1 MAITKVINDLTDLNQ
16 SDSTNA
22 LKGCNGTEAQRP
34 PSTSLV
40 DYVIVAGGGAGGSN
54 GAGATDGLGG
64 GGAGGYLTG
73 TNSIVYSGKPT
84 MISVGKGG
92 VGVQPN
98 PPTSHPRGINGS
110 DSGFNGLR
118 AIGGGGGSAG
128 TDPVGMDGGS
138 GGGGGR
144 NGGAAGDSLNSQ
156 GNAGGAG
163 GSGSPYW
170 NSTGGGGGG
179 YNVAGG
185 VGATSSS
192 GNGGAGGN
200 GVDIS
205 AFINSSNA
213 NLAQIGDVISTS
225 VYVAGGGGGGA
236 YSGTKGTG
244 GDGGGGAGGQSGT
257 NGEIGTPNTGG
268 GGGGD
273 GNGQATGGA
282 GGSGV
287 VILKYDTTE
296 VSGYSYNSG
305 DTYTINWPAD
315 KYGVAYWPLNGNPND
330 VGGNFN
336 GTVTDITYIGG
347 KFNQAAS
354 FNGSTSF
361 VEFAHNH
368 FIDSEYTVSAWI
380 NTDNA
385 TSASNQTIWGNTG
398 YDLGLTFQGVIFH
411 VNNTALRVQQYP
423 VGTTSSTATGLIT
436 SNTWYHV
443 ALSYNSTESKIYLN
457 GELVLT
463 ASVTGPG
470 YITSYPMTPSIGAY
484 VLDGYSP
491 RVWEFFDGAIEQ
503 VRLYASILSLT
514 DIQNIYNNSKPGSL
528 PLLKTSSDVTIDEPS
543 FPSGATAVALYEFQ
557 GNGNSTG
564 SASNNQTTVG
574 TLSYPNGKFGE
585 VASGFS
591 ASNYFATSGLVGTL
605 LGTTD
610 AKSFTMSA
618 WIKTSTTGSE
628 QHIAGNS
635 PGSSTSGAAMY
646 IGTGGELYF
655 NVSAGGSNGG
665 NGAAGGPYA
674 YTAQV
679 VADNNWHH
687 VAVTYISD
695 GTTAPSTT
703 AGLLGLF
710 VDGINVTSS
719 ATFKQSGSA
728 WTNGTANPWSTW
740 GDNYFRVGRFD
751 GTSHFSGEIDQLRIY
766 QSVLTD
772 AQIYDL
778 WQKENE
784 IQTHF
789 TSGSTDTLVFKSGE
803 GNITFTNVD
812 EPGAE
817 IGMVRYNSTTDKMEH
832 FSSSGW
838 GEFTLNGGIKD
849 YPIDALA
856 FWRFNGN
863 TTCDPTTYNPG
874 TVSNIT
880 YGLGKFG
887 GQSIIFNGT
896 TGSGGSTVTDISS
909 SITTP
914 LRNSGQFTVSAWVNP
929 ATLTVAS
936 IGYGTVITFLDNI
949 YLSLRLYPSGIMK
962 TIIVEETAVY
972 PEAVAVVPIKANEW
986 THVCTTGSAADGL
999 KIYINGTDATSPGP
1013 SPSPAWN
1020 GTFATYSSPYYQY
1033 NNIGSIKCNN
1043 CFGSSIFPYDPHG
1056 TWNGSID
1063 HLRIFDRSLTADQVL
1078 KLYREIYLP

>member
-315 KYGVAYWPLNGNPND
+315 KYGAGYWPLNGNTND
-330 VGGNFN
+330 VGGNCD
-336 GTVTDITYIGG
+336 GTATAITYVTG

-354 FNGSTSF
+354 FNGSSSVIKATQPVQSENF
-361 VEFAHNH
+361 TISAWVKTTASGVWGIIVGMGGVYGVAANGISMWINASTNSLYVSWGNGSNEDYWATNPTTPINTGAWFHVAITVNN
-368 FIDSEYTVSAWI
+368 IDSPTV
-380 NTDNA
+380 
-385 TSASNQTIWGNTG
+385 
-398 YDLGLTFQGVIFH
+398 
-411 VNNTALRVQQYP
+411 
-423 VGTTSSTATGLIT
+423 
-436 SNTWYHV
+436 
-443 ALSYNSTESKIYLN
+443 K
-457 GELVLT
+457 
-463 ASVTGPG
+463 G
-470 YITSYPMTPSIGAY
+470 YINGVLEGSGVAGGGSPDPITYKPNEFSIGAREH
-484 VLDGYSP
+484 DGGTVDYYFNG
-491 RVWEFFDGAIEQ
+491 EIEQ
-503 VRLYASILSLT
+503 VRFYGSELSLT
-514 DIQNIYNNSKPGSL
+514 D
-528 PLLKTSSDVTIDEPS
+528 
-543 FPSGATAVALYEFQ
+543 
-557 GNGNSTG
+557 
-564 SASNNQTTVG
+564 
-574 TLSYPNGKFGE
+574 
-585 VASGFS
+585 
-591 ASNYFATSGLVGTL
+591 
-605 LGTTD
+605 
-610 AKSFTMSA
+610 
-618 WIKTSTTGSE
+618 
-628 QHIAGNS
+628 
-635 PGSSTSGAAMY
+635 
-646 IGTGGELYF
+646 
-655 NVSAGGSNGG
+655 
-665 NGAAGGPYA
+665 
-674 YTAQV
+674 
-679 VADNNWHH
+679 
-687 VAVTYISD
+687 
-695 GTTAPSTT
+695 
-703 AGLLGLF
+703 
-710 VDGINVTSS
+710 
-719 ATFKQSGSA
+719 
-728 WTNGTANPWSTW
+728 
-740 GDNYFRVGRFD
+740 
-751 GTSHFSGEIDQLRIY
+751 
-766 QSVLTD
+766 
-772 AQIYDL
+772 
-778 WQKENE
+778 
-784 IQTHF
+784 
-789 TSGSTDTLVFKSGE
+789 
-803 GNITFTNVD
+803 
-812 EPGAE
+812 
-817 IGMVRYNSTTDKMEH
+817 
-832 FSSSGW
+832 
-838 GEFTLNGGIKD
+838 
-849 YPIDALA
+849 
-856 FWRFNGN
+856 
-863 TTCDPTTYNPG
+863 
-874 TVSNIT
+874 
-880 YGLGKFG
+880 
-887 GQSIIFNGT
+887 
-896 TGSGGSTVTDISS
+896 
-909 SITTP
+909 
-914 LRNSGQFTVSAWVNP
+914 
-929 ATLTVAS
+929 
-936 IGYGTVITFLDNI
+936 
-949 YLSLRLYPSGIMK
+949 LSLIH
-962 TIIVEETAVY
+962 I
-972 PEAVAVVPIKANEW
+972 
-986 THVCTTGSAADGL
+986 
-999 KIYINGTDATSPGP
+999 
-1013 SPSPAWN
+1013 
-1020 GTFATYSSPYYQY
+1020 
-1033 NNIGSIKCNN
+1033 
-1043 CFGSSIFPYDPHG
+1043 
-1056 TWNGSID
+1056 
-1063 HLRIFDRSLTADQVL
+1063 
-1078 KLYREIYLP
+1078 